1 MRSLDCQAGNCGHN
15 CDGKCT
21 ANTIEISN
29 NAVQTFCNTYV
40 HQDQYAADSKT
51 AINNAFKLEAGA
63 EAFASPKILCNVG
76 ECIHNKSSRC
86 KANGVQIDNSKA
98 NDVFNCMTYKHE

>member
-1 MRSLDCQAGNCGHN
+1 MRSLDCQAGKCGHN

-29 NAVQTFCNTYV
+29 NATQTFCNTYV
-40 HQDQYAADSKT
+40 DQDKYPGDAKAEM
-51 AINNAFKLEAGA
+51 NAFKLEAGA
-63 EAFASPKILCNVG
+63 EAFVSPKILCNVD
-76 ECIHNKSSRC
+76 ECIHNKSSHC

-98 NDVFNCMTYKHE
+98 NDVFNCVTYKHQ

>member
-29 NAVQTFCNTYV
+29 NSTQTFCNTYV
-40 HQDQYAADSKT
+40 HEDKFPGDAKAALE
-51 AINNAFKLEAGA
+51 AFKLEAGS
-63 EAFASPKILCNVG
+63 EEFISPKILCNVN
-76 ECIHNKSSRC
+76 ECVHNKSCHC
-86 KANGVQIDNSKA
+86 KARGVQIEDSKE
-98 NDVFNCMTYKHE
+98 NDVFKCKTYKPE